1 MSTIIAVL
9 AGLAVSLFLLIR
21 VTMLA
26 NERDKAEAE
35 VVRLTGLLADSEEG
49 RAGGEDR
56 REDVITMLKTRIQEL
71 EAEVARRRK
80 PGDARRRLG
89 RLFGGG
95 GS

>member
-1 MSTIIAVL
+1 MATVVAIL
-9 AGLAVSLFLLIR
+9 AGLAVSLFLLVR

-26 NERDKAEAE
+26 NERDKEQAERI
-35 VVRLTGLLADSEEG
+35 RLTGLLADAEEG
-49 RAGGEDR
+49 RADGVDR
-56 REDVITMLKTRIQEL
+56 REDVITMLKARNAEL

-95 GS
+95 S